1 MLYRGSGM
9 KTRLCGADMDTSYFK
24 ALFEPRSIAFI
35 GASTNP
41 AKWGFNIIHHIVRG
55 GYAGKIYPINPQ
67 GGTWFGR
74 EMYKSLS
81 DVPRPVDLAIIVV
94 PKELM
99 PATMREC
106 IHAKIRSTVI
116 ITAGFSETG
125 AEGTALEKEVL
136 LIAREGHIRF
146 VGPNTMGVFSGYPSP
161 LQAVMDSSVYT
172 QGPVAVVSQS
182 GNLGTCISNRFM
194 RRDIGISR
202 LISSGN
208 EADLTVEDYLEYLET
223 DDKTRVICL
232 YIEGVRKGRRF
243 IEVSRRITARKPVVL
258 LKGGTGKIGAGAA
271 MSHTGALAG
280 SFAVFSSMCA
290 QANMIMAD
298 NIDEMINIAGL
309 LLSQPEIAGNRVG
322 IITQGGGWGVISAD
336 LCEAAGLDIPQLNA
350 RVVEILDAFLPP
362 FWSRRNP
369 VDLVA
374 PSKVSMITDSIAALM
389 EHEDL
394 DAVLLLGLGYLT
406 SRARRWL
413 ESPVLPRAI
422 IGQPAQRMIDDEMAL
437 VDLVV
442 QQIRQFNKPIIPVID
457 LVGFDE
463 PGEGNIVK
471 HLDRMGIMAYSSP
484 EQAIRALAK
493 TQVYYRKR
501 RARNKK

>member
-1 MLYRGSGM
+1 
-9 KTRLCGADMDTSYFK
+9 MDKSFFT
-24 ALFEPRSIAFI
+24 ALFEPRAIAFI

-41 AKWGFNIIHHIVRG
+41 LKWGFNIMHHMVRG

-74 EMYKSLS
+74 EMYKSLEE
-81 DVPRPVDLAIIVV
+81 VPRPVDLAIIVV
-94 PKELM
+94 PKELV
-99 PATMREC
+99 PGTMRQC
-106 IHAKIRSTVI
+106 INAGIHTAVV

-125 AEGTALEKEVL
+125 TEGTTLEKEVVS
-136 LIAREGHIRF
+136 IARAGAARF

-161 LQAVMDSSVYT
+161 LQAVMDSSVYH

-194 RRDIGISR
+194 RREIGISR
-202 LISSGN
+202 LVSSGN

-223 DDKTRVICL
+223 DDKTRVISL
-232 YIEGVRKGRRF
+232 YIEGVRKGSRF
-243 IEVSRRITARKPVVL
+243 IEAASRITARKPIIL
-258 LKGGTGKIGAGAA
+258 LKGGTGKTGADAA

-298 NIDEMINIAGL
+298 SIDEMVNIAGL
-309 LLSQPEIAGNRVG
+309 FLSQPEIAGNRVG
-322 IITQGGGWGVISAD
+322 IVTQGGGWGVISAD
-336 LCEAAGLDIPQLNA
+336 LCETAGLDIPPLNG

-369 VDLVA
+369 IDLVA
-374 PSKVSMITDSIAALM
+374 PGRVSMITDSIAALM
-389 EHEDL
+389 EHEDM

-413 ESPVLPRAI
+413 ESPVLPRAAI
-422 IGQPAQRMIDDEMAL
+422 MQPAQRMIDDEMAL
-437 VDLVV
+437 LDLVA
-442 QQIRQFNKPIIPVID
+442 QQIKQFNKPIIPVID

-471 HLDRMGIMAYSSP
+471 HLDRIGIMAYSSP
-484 EQAIRALAK
+484 EQAISALAK
-493 TQVYYRKR
+493 MQAYYRKR
-501 RARNKK
+501 RAREKKSITGS